1 MKTANTAKA
10 TKTIKAIK
18 RIKKGDTVKL
28 ISGSQKGTTA
38 KVLAVLSAKNAV
50 LLEGIGQKHRH
61 IKPSQL
67 NPRGGAKDIHVP
79 TPLSK
84 VALVIDEK
92 TGKTSR
98 VGYVKNVETGTT
110 RVARQANSKEIK
122 ENK

>member
-1 MKTANTAKA
+1 MPSV
-10 TKTIKAIK
+10 K
-18 RIKKGDTVKL
+18 RIVKGDTVKI
-28 ISGSQKGTTA
+28 ISGDNKGTTA
-38 KVLAVLSAKNAV
+38 KVIAVLASKDAV
-50 LLEGIGQKHRH
+50 LLEGIGLKHRH

-67 NPRGGAKDIHVP
+67 NPRGGSKDIHVP

-98 VGYVKNVETGTT
+98 VGYVKNADGTTT

-122 ENK
+122 

>member
-1 MKTANTAKA
+1 MPAV
-10 TKTIKAIK
+10 K

-28 ISGSQKGTTA
+28 ISGANKGTTA
-38 KVLAVLSAKNAV
+38 KVLSVLAGKNAV
-50 LLEGIGQKHRH
+50 LLEGIGQTHRH

-67 NPRGGAKDIHVP
+67 NPRGGSKDVHVP

-98 VGYVKNVETGTT
+98 VGYVKNADGGTT

-122 ENK
+122 